1 MDILLLYA
9 TKGLFKGFKCLR
21 FGSILSV
28 LGFFIISGCSATPTA
43 TARIPAQ
50 STKPTGVI
58 LPSAIPTNTP
68 TSTPAPTSTPTCD
81 QIEGSME
88 FTSYTGIVNEDE
100 IPVIV
105 YLPPCYGRFEHTYPV
120 LYALHGY
127 PLDETHWLDLGI
139 IEVVEGGYASERWPH
154 FLIVLPFIPQALNIH
169 TDGGDGSYEQEFIE
183 GLHQNTIKKY
193 QVRSG
198 AEFTALAGVSRGAV
212 WSLEIGLRNSEL
224 IGIVASLSPAL
235 HVNNPRP
242 AYDPFQLIRES
253 ADLPDRIFLSV
264 GTEEGGFHDK
274 TVEFVELLTSLDIQ
288 HTYHET
294 GGAHENSTWIG
305 IMDDV
310 IAFITMEW

>member
-1 MDILLLYA
+1 MEIVLLYA
-9 TKGLFKGFKCLR
+9 NDGLFMGPKCLR
-21 FGSILSV
+21 FGSIISV
-28 LGFFIISGCSATPTA
+28 LCFLIISGCSATPSA
-43 TARIPAQ
+43 TDWIPTQ
-50 STKPTGVI
+50 NTKPARVI
-58 LPSAIPTNTP
+58 LPSAMPTNTP
-68 TSTPAPTSTPTCD
+68 TSTPAPTSRPTCD
-81 QIEGSME
+81 QLEGSLE
-88 FTSYTGIVNEDE
+88 FTSYTGIVNDDE
-100 IPVIV
+100 IPMIV
-105 YLPPCYGRFEHTYPV
+105 YLPPCYGMFEHMYPV
-120 LYALHGY
+120 LFALHGY

-154 FLIVLPFIPQALNIH
+154 FLIVLPFIPQTLHIR

-183 GLHQNTIKKY
+183 GLRQNIIKNY

-212 WSLEIGLRNSEL
+212 WSLEIGLRNSEV

-242 AYDPFQLIRES
+242 GYDPFQLIRES
-253 ADLPDRIFLSV
+253 TNLPERIFLSV

-288 HTYHET
+288 HTYVET
-294 GGAHENSTWIG
+294 GGRHANSTWTG

-310 IAFITMEW
+310 IAFITLEW